1 MPDVVRDGENGI
13 LVPPGD
19 VNALAGALLSLLA
32 DSPRRAEL
40 GRAARTTVES
50 EFTPERELQRNLEIY
65 RNVMRDA

>member
-1 MPDVVRDGENGI
+1 VRNGENGI

-19 VNALAGALLSLLA
+19 TSALVGALVSLLA

-40 GRAARTTVES
+40 GRTARTTVES

-65 RNVMRDA
+65 RIVMRDA